1 MPENLCL
8 PFFLRAP
15 RSCLAV
21 ALLACGLG
29 SAGAQELPA
38 LLAIARAQSPEL
50 SAMRLE
56 ADAAAQRVQPAGALP
71 DPVLRVEL
79 MDVNN
84 YGSERSPSLLPWKV
98 GETKYTLMQ
107 MLPGWGKREL
117 RREQADAQA
126 REAEARAAAS
136 WTELAMR
143 VKSSY
148 AELARAA
155 GTAALTRELLALGA
169 RLEQAAQ
176 LRYAQ
181 GLAGQQDALRAQLE
195 QTAMRGELLMLEAEQ
210 RQLLARL
217 NGLLARPADTPLTD
231 PPTLA
236 PLPALATLGTADAA
250 GLAERARLNNPL
262 LRAEQARLAAAR
274 KGQELVDR
282 NRYPDLNVG
291 ISPSQ
296 MGSRITTWGLM
307 LELNLPLQQGVR
319 RSQEREAAAMA
330 EAARARSE
338 ALANQLLGEL
348 AGRLAALEAARQS
361 EQLIAKQ
368 MLPQANLALQ
378 SALAGYESGKAEFA
392 MLLEAQGQIRRSR
405 MALLKTQVEAR
416 MALAEIERLLG
427 EEL

>member
-1 MPENLCL
+1 MSELHAFP
-8 PFFLRAP
+8 
-15 RSCLAV
+15 LAV
-21 ALLACGLG
+21 PRRWLAIALLTCGLG
-29 SAGAQELPA
+29 ASAQELPA

-50 SAMRLE
+50 AAMRLE

-84 YGSERSPSLLPWKV
+84 YGTDRSPSLLPWKV
-98 GETKYTLMQ
+98 GETRYTLMQ

-126 REAEARAAAS
+126 REAEARAEASAA
-136 WTELAMR
+136 ELAMR
-143 VKSSY
+143 VKSTY

-155 GTAALTRELLALGA
+155 GSEALTRELLALGG

-176 LRYAQ
+176 LRYAN
-181 GLAGQQDALRAQLE
+181 GLGGQQDALRAQLE
-195 QTAMRGELLMLEAEQ
+195 QTAMRGELLMLEAER

-217 NGLLARPADTPLTD
+217 NGLLARPADTPLAAT
-231 PPTLA
+231 PVLP
-236 PLPALATLGTADAA
+236 PLPALPTLGPADAI

-262 LRAEQARLAAAR
+262 LRAEQARLSAAR
-274 KGQELVDR
+274 KGEALVAA
-282 NRYPDLNVG
+282 NRYPDFNVG

-296 MGSRITTWGLM
+296 MGSRLTTWGLM
-307 LELNLPLQQGVR
+307 LEVNLPLQQSAR
-319 RSQEREAAAMA
+319 RGQEREAAAMA

-348 AGRLAALEAARQS
+348 AGRLAALEAARQT
-361 EQLIAKQ
+361 EQLIARQ
-368 MLPQANLALQ
+368 QLPQAELALQ
-378 SALAGYESGKAEFA
+378 STLAGYESGKAEFA

-405 MALLKTQVEAR
+405 LALLKTQVEAR

>member
-155 GTAALTRELLALGA
+155 GSAALTRELLALGA

-195 QTAMRGELLMLEAEQ
+195 QTAMRGELLMQEAEQ

-217 NGLLARPADTPLTD
+217 NGLLARPAATPLAD
-231 PPTLA
+231 PPTLP
-236 PLPALATLGTADAA
+236 PLPVLSTADAA

-307 LELNLPLQQGVR
+307 LELNLPLQQSAR

-338 ALANQLLGEL
+338 ALTNQLLGEL

-368 MLPQANLALQ
+368 MLPQAELALQ

-405 MALLKTQVEAR
+405 LALLKTQVEAR

>member
-1 MPENLCL
+1 
-8 PFFLRAP
+8 
-15 RSCLAV
+15 
-21 ALLACGLG
+21 
-29 SAGAQELPA
+29 
-38 LLAIARAQSPEL
+38 
-50 SAMRLE
+50 MRLE

-155 GTAALTRELLALGA
+155 GSATLTRELLALGA

-195 QTAMRGELLMLEAEQ
+195 QTAMRGELLMQEAEQ

-217 NGLLARPADTPLTD
+217 NGLLARPAATPLAD
-231 PPTLA
+231 PPTLP
-236 PLPALATLGTADAA
+236 PLPVLSTADAA

-307 LELNLPLQQGVR
+307 LELNLPLQQGAR

-338 ALANQLLGEL
+338 ALTNQLLGEL

-368 MLPQANLALQ
+368 MLPQAELALQ

-405 MALLKTQVEAR
+405 LALLKTQVEAR

>member
-1 MPENLCL
+1 MSDEELC
-8 PFFLRAP
+8 FLFSLKAP

-21 ALLACGLG
+21 ALLACSLG
-29 SAGAQELPA
+29 AGAQELPA
-38 LLAIARAQSPEL
+38 LLALARAQSPEVA
-50 SAMRLE
+50 AMRLE

-84 YGSERSPSLLPWKV
+84 YGSERSPNLLPWKV

-107 MLPGWGKREL
+107 TLPGWGKREL
-117 RREQADAQA
+117 RREQADA
-126 REAEARAAAS
+126 AAS
-136 WTELAMR
+136 WAELAMR

-155 GTAALTRELLALGA
+155 GSATLTRELLALGA

-195 QTAMRGELLMLEAEQ
+195 QTAMRGELLMQEAEQ

-217 NGLLARPADTPLTD
+217 NGLLARPAATPLAD
-231 PPTLA
+231 PPTLP
-236 PLPALATLGTADAA
+236 PLPVLSTADAA

-307 LELNLPLQQGVR
+307 LELNLPLQQGAR

-338 ALANQLLGEL
+338 ALTNQLLGEL

-361 EQLIAKQ
+361 EQLIARQ
-368 MLPQANLALQ
+368 MLPQAELALQ

-405 MALLKTQVEAR
+405 LALLKTQVEAR

>member
-1 MPENLCL
+1 MSGPIF
-8 PFFLRAP
+8 PFARA
-15 RSCLAV
+15 RRACLAA
-21 ALLACGLG
+21 ALLAC
-29 SAGAQELPA
+29 AQATGAQDLPA
-38 LLAIARAQSPEL
+38 LLALARAQSPEL
-50 SAMRLE
+50 AAMRLE

-84 YGSERSPSLLPWKV
+84 YGTDRSPSLLPWKV

-107 MLPGWGKREL
+107 TLPGWGKREL

-126 REAEARAAAS
+126 REAEARAAAT
-136 WTELAMR
+136 WAELAMR
-143 VKSSY
+143 IKSSY

-155 GTAALTRELLALGA
+155 GSAGLTRELLALSA

-176 LRYAQ
+176 LRYAS

-195 QTAMRGELLMLEAEQ
+195 QTAMRGELLMFQAEQ

-217 NGLLARPADTPLTD
+217 NSLLARPADTPLTD
-231 PPTLA
+231 TPTLP
-236 PLPALATLGTADAA
+236 PLPALGPSDAA
-250 GLAERARLNNPL
+250 ALAERARAGNPL

-274 KGQELVDR
+274 KGEALVHNS
-282 NRYPDLNVG
+282 NRYPDVSVG

-296 MGSRITTWGLM
+296 MGSRLSTWGLM
-307 LELNLPLQQGVR
+307 VELNLPLQQGAR

-361 EQLIAKQ
+361 EQLIARQ
-368 MLPQANLALQ
+368 MLPQADLALQ

-392 MLLEAQGQIRRSR
+392 MLLEALGQIRRGR
-405 MALLKTQVEAR
+405 LALLKTQVEAR

>member
-1 MPENLCL
+1 MPDEELCFHFSL
-8 PFFLRAP
+8 KAP
-15 RSCLAV
+15 RSCLAI
-21 ALLACGLG
+21 ALLACSLG
-29 SAGAQELPA
+29 AGAQELPA
-38 LLAIARAQSPEL
+38 LLALARAQSPEVA
-50 SAMRLE
+50 AMRLE

-79 MDVNN
+79 MNVNN

-107 MLPGWGKREL
+107 TLPGWGKREL
-117 RREQADAQA
+117 RRDQADAQA

-136 WTELAMR
+136 WAELAMR

-155 GTAALTRELLALGA
+155 GSAALTRELLALGA

-217 NGLLARPADTPLTD
+217 NSLLARPAATPLAD
-231 PPTLA
+231 PPALP
-236 PLPALATLGTADAA
+236 PLPVLSTADAA

-307 LELNLPLQQGVR
+307 LELNLPLQQGAR

-338 ALANQLLGEL
+338 ALTNQLLGEL

-405 MALLKTQVEAR
+405 LALLKTQVEAR

>member
-1 MPENLCL
+1 MPDEELCFHFSL
-8 PFFLRAP
+8 KAP
-15 RSCLAV
+15 RSCLAI

-29 SAGAQELPA
+29 AGAQELPA
-38 LLAIARAQSPEL
+38 LLALARAQSPEVA
-50 SAMRLE
+50 AMRLE

-84 YGSERSPSLLPWKV
+84 YGSERSPNLLPWKV

-107 MLPGWGKREL
+107 TLPGWGKREL

-136 WTELAMR
+136 WAELAMR

-155 GTAALTRELLALGA
+155 GSATLTRELLALGA

-195 QTAMRGELLMLEAEQ
+195 QTAMRGELLMQEAEQ

-217 NGLLARPADTPLTD
+217 NGLLARPAATPLAD
-231 PPTLA
+231 PPTLP
-236 PLPALATLGTADAA
+236 PLPVLSTADAA

-307 LELNLPLQQGVR
+307 LELNLPLQQGAR

-338 ALANQLLGEL
+338 ALTNQLLGEL

-368 MLPQANLALQ
+368 MLPQAELALQ

-405 MALLKTQVEAR
+405 LALLKTQVEAR

>member
-1 MPENLCL
+1 MPDEELCFHFSL
-8 PFFLRAP
+8 KAP

-21 ALLACGLG
+21 ALLACSLG
-29 SAGAQELPA
+29 AGAQELPA
-38 LLAIARAQSPEL
+38 LLALARAQSPEVA
-50 SAMRLE
+50 AMRLE

-84 YGSERSPSLLPWKV
+84 YGSERSPNLLPWKV

-107 MLPGWGKREL
+107 TLPGWGKREL

-136 WTELAMR
+136 WAELAMR

-155 GTAALTRELLALGA
+155 GSATLTRELLALGV

-217 NGLLARPADTPLTD
+217 NGLLARPAATPLAD
-231 PPTLA
+231 PPALP
-236 PLPALATLGTADAA
+236 PLPVLSTADAA

-307 LELNLPLQQGVR
+307 LELNLPLQQGAR

-338 ALANQLLGEL
+338 ALTNQLLGEL

-361 EQLIAKQ
+361 EQLIARQ
-368 MLPQANLALQ
+368 MLPQAELALQ